1 MNIYVIIEKK
11 LFLHGINILG
21 CKEAIYITIQQKI
34 DMALAY
40 SENVTKKDIA
50 DKLGVTPSAFGQRLK
65 TGKFTQKE
73 LETIASVLDAE
84 YISYF
89 RFKDGKE
96 I

>member
-1 MNIYVIIEKK
+1 M
-11 LFLHGINILG
+11 FLHGINILG